1 MHFDF
6 LQSALH
12 RSDYAK
18 ILSKRLGFKYAKNN
32 KEVVEFLFK
41 ECNVLQAIEWA
52 EKLDEMHNGINPAY
66 ACPYTRVYKLVKHL
80 RKYFNLDN

>member
-1 MHFDF
+1 MFCILIFYKVHFIE
-6 LQSALH
+6 A
-12 RSDYAK
+12 
-18 ILSKRLGFKYAKNN
+18 
-32 KEVVEFLFK
+32 
-41 ECNVLQAIEWA
+41 CNVLQAIEWA